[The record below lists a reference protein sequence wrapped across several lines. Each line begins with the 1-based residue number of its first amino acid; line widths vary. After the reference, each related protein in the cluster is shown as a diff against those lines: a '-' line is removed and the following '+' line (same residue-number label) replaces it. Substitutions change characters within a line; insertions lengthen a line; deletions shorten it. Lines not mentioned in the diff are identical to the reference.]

1 MYFKSL
7 DNAITLYLRQ
17 SGKTQGQLA
26 REVGMAENT
35 FSWKRRG
42 ANGKEFSLDE
52 IRTVAK
58 VIGMT
63 SFDDLLS
70 DFVTALTAVA

>member
-1 MYFKSL
+1 MYFESL
-7 DNAITLYLRQ
+7 DNAIALYLRK
-17 SGKTQGQLA
+17 SGKTQAQLA
-26 REVGMAENT
+26 KEVGMAENT

-58 VIGMT
+58 VIGLT
-63 SFDDLLS
+63 SFDGLLS
-70 DFVTALTAVA
+70 DFVSALTAVA